1 MRRPVS
7 PILWKGLKLSVP
19 IFLVFIQYSCNG
31 KKDPPAKAPN
41 APTVVDVMVAAT
53 HKIDNT
59 IEANGTVVANESV
72 ELHPE
77 ATGRI
82 TYLYIPEG
90 TRVAKGTLLVRI
102 NDADLQAQLA
112 KSKVQLDL
120 AQKTEER
127 LRKLLAVNGVNQAD
141 YDAALNQ
148 LNGIRAD
155 IIYTQA
161 LIDKTEIRAPFDG
174 VIGLRQV
181 SMGAYVTA
189 ITPIATLQTT
199 DKLKIDFTIPE
210 QYSNLIKKGGIVEV
224 ETDALK
230 QTRVKAVI
238 SAIETQVIQ
247 TSRNL
252 KVRALLQGGKDNPGA
267 FVKVYIPADEST
279 KAVMVPSNSLI
290 PDDKNNQ
297 IILVK
302 SGKAVFVNVETGQRS
317 ANNVEITK
325 GVNVG
330 DTVVVT
336 GVLFARPKNPL
347 KIRSV
352 KTLEQLSSDK

>member
-1 MRRPVS
+1 MT
-7 PILWKGLKLSVP
+7 L
-19 IFLVFIQYSCNG
+19 IFIMSQISCSS
-31 KKDPPAKAPN
+31 KKDPPPKSANSA
-41 APTVVDVMVAAT
+41 TIVDVMVAGAT
-53 HKIDNT
+53 KIDNT
-59 IEANGTVVANESV
+59 LEANGTVVANESV

-90 TRVAKGTLLVRI
+90 ARVAKGTLLVKL

-112 KSKVQLDL
+112 KSKVQIDL
-120 AQKTEER
+120 AGKTEER

-148 LNGIRAD
+148 VNGLKAD
-155 IIYTQA
+155 ITYTQA

-181 SMGAYVTA
+181 SLGAFVSAT
-189 ITPIATLQTT
+189 TLIATLQQTE
-199 DKLKIDFTIPE
+199 KLKIDFTIPE
-210 QYSNLIKKGGIVEV
+210 QYSNLIKKGSPVEV
-224 ETDALK
+224 ETDAIK
-230 QTRVKAVI
+230 QTRSKAVI

-252 KVRALLQGGKDNPGA
+252 KVRAILQGGTDNPGA
-267 FVKVYIPADEST
+267 FVKVYIPADENT
-279 KAVMVPSNSLI
+279 KAIMVPSNSLI
-290 PDDKNNQ
+290 PDDKSNQ
-297 IILVK
+297 IIIVK
-302 SGKAVFVNVETGQRS
+302 GGKAVFMNVETGQRS

-325 GVNVG
+325 GVSAG
-330 DTVVVT
+330 DTIVVT
-336 GVLFARPKNPL
+336 GVLFARPKSPL

-352 KTLEQLSSDK
+352 KTLEQVSGDK